1 MASIVFDLDETF
13 IGNAPDIRNI
23 AKRILS
29 ETGHKPILITKTH
42 AFIGNGAG
50 VFVQKICD
58 SRPIFVG
65 EHTSYLKSFLDLY
78 EGVIDLIAQH
88 SDAIDALISLKKK
101 GHRLRI
107 Y

>member
-42 AFIGNGAG
+42 AFIGNGA
-50 VFVQKICD
+50 V
-58 SRPIFVG
+58 
-65 EHTSYLKSFLDLY
+65 YLF
-78 EGVIDLIAQH
+78 I
-88 SDAIDALISLKKK
+88 
-101 GHRLRI
+101 
-107 Y
+107 